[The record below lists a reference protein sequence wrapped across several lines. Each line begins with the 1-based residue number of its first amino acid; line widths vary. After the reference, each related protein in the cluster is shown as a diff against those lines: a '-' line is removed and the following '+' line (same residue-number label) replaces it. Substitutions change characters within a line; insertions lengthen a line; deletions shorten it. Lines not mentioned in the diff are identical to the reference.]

1 MQFIDKVKLKL
12 KAGNGGNGIVAF
24 KREKYN
30 PLGGPSG
37 GDGGN
42 GGSIIFKVDTNKS
55 TLLDLRFS
63 KMIKAEDGEN
73 GKTNNMYGASRDDVV
88 VKVPLG
94 TIVKDLD
101 SDEIVADLNTLD
113 AMEVICQGGKGG
125 KGNFHFKSSRN
136 NAPDYATLGTPG
148 QERNVLVELKL
159 LADVGLVGLPSVG
172 KSTLLSVV
180 SNARPEIA
188 DYPFTTL
195 KPQLGMVKVGDTS
208 FVMADLPGLIE
219 GASEGKGLGHEF
231 LKHIERCRLII
242 HVLDMSHDDP
252 INDYEVINAELEKY
266 PGNLAKRPQIV
277 LANKMD
283 MDNAQDNLLKFKE
296 RYPELEV
303 FETITIINEG
313 LDPVLYRAKDL
324 LKELPQFPLYDPN
337 KTDRKV
343 VYTYEEPKQFEI
355 FNEGNGVWRVQ
366 GDKIQRLFLNTNF
379 KDDDSVM
386 RFSRAL
392 SKMKLDEALREKG
405 CKNGDQVFI
414 EDYSFDFM
422 DDEDEW
428 WAHLFWLLM

>member
-1 MQFIDKVKLKL
+1 MQFIDKVNLKL

-63 KMIKAEDGEN
+63 KMIRAQDGEN
-73 GKTNNMYGASRDDVV
+73 GKTNNMYGASRDDVI

-101 SDEIVADLNTLD
+101 SGEIVADLNTLD
-113 AMEVICQGGKGG
+113 SEEVICEGGKGG
-125 KGNFHFKSSRN
+125 KGNYHFKSARN
-136 NAPDYATLGTPG
+136 NAPDHCTLGTPG
-148 QERNVLVELKL
+148 KERNVLVELKL

-195 KPQLGMVKVGDTS
+195 KPQLGMVKVGDSS

-242 HVLDMSHDDP
+242 HVLDMGHEDP
-252 INDYEVINAELEKY
+252 ISDYEVINEELKRY
-266 PGNLAKRPQIV
+266 PGNLYERPQIV

-283 MDNAQDNLLKFKE
+283 QDNAEENLRKFKE
-296 RYPELEV
+296 KYPDLEV
-303 FETITIINEG
+303 FEAITLINEG
-313 LDPVLYRAKDL
+313 LTPVLYRAKDL
-324 LKELPQFPLYDPN
+324 LKELPQFPLYDPAVAE
-337 KTDRKV
+337 KKV
-343 VYTYEEPKQFEI
+343 VYKYEEEKQFEI
-355 FNEGNGVWRVQ
+355 FNEGNGIWRVE
-366 GDKIQRLFLNTNF
+366 GEKVERLFRNTNF
-379 KDDDSVM
+379 KDEDSIL

-392 SKMKLDEALREKG
+392 SKMKLDDALRERG

-414 EDYSFDFM
+414 QDYSFDFM
-422 DDEDEW
+422 DEDE
-428 WAHLFWLLM
+428 

>member
-37 GDGGN
+37 GDGGS

-63 KMIKAEDGEN
+63 KMIRAQDGEN
-73 GKTNNMYGASRDDVV
+73 GKTNNMYGASREDVI

-94 TIVKDLD
+94 TVVKDLD
-101 SDEIVADLNTLD
+101 LDEVIADLNTLD
-113 AMEVICQGGKGG
+113 SEEVICQGGKGG
-125 KGNFHFKSSRN
+125 KGNYHFKSSRN
-136 NAPDYATLGTPG
+136 NAPDYCTLGTPG
-148 QERNVLVELKL
+148 EERNVLVELKL

-195 KPQLGMVKVGDTS
+195 KPQLGMVKAGDTS

-242 HVLDMSHDDP
+242 HVLDMGHEDP
-252 INDYEVINAELEKY
+252 IRDFEVINEELKKY
-266 PGNLAKRPQIV
+266 PGNLFERPQIV

-283 MDNAQDNLLKFKE
+283 LDNAEDNLKAFKE
-296 RYPELEV
+296 KYPDLEV
-303 FETITIINEG
+303 FEAITLINEG
-313 LDPVLYRAKDL
+313 LMPVLYKAAEM
-324 LKELPQFPLYDPN
+324 LKELPQFPLYDRN
-337 KTDRKV
+337 KAENKV
-343 VYTYEEPKQFEI
+343 VYKYEEPKLFEI
-355 FNEGNGVWRVQ
+355 YNEGNGVWRVE
-366 GDKIQRLFLNTNF
+366 GEKVERLFRSTNF
-379 KDDDSVM
+379 KDDDSVL

-392 SKMKLDEALREKG
+392 SRMKLDEALREKG

-414 EDYSFDFM
+414 QDYSFDFM
-422 DDEDEW
+422 DDDEDEQ
-428 WAHLFWLLM
+428 

>member
-12 KAGNGGNGIVAF
+12 KAGNGGNGLVAF

-30 PLGGPSG
+30 PLGGPTG

-63 KMIKAEDGEN
+63 KMIRAEDGEN

-88 VKVPLG
+88 IKVPLG

-101 SDEIVADLNTLD
+101 SDEIVADLNTLESQ
-113 AMEVICQGGKGG
+113 EVICQGGKGG

-195 KPQLGMVKVGDTS
+195 KPQLGMVKVGDSS

-252 INDYEVINAELEKY
+252 INDYEVINEELKKY
-266 PGNLAKRPQIV
+266 PGNLADRPQIV

-283 MDNAQDNLLKFKE
+283 MDNAAENLEKFRAK
-296 RYPELEV
+296 YPDLEI
-303 FETITIINEG
+303 FETITLINEG
-313 LDPVLYRAKDL
+313 LDPVLYRAKDM

-337 KTDRKV
+337 KAEKKV
-343 VYTYEEPKQFEI
+343 VYTYEEPEPFEI
-355 FNEGNGVWRVQ
+355 FNEGNGIWRVQ
-366 GDKIQRLFLNTNF
+366 GEKVERLFRNTNF
-379 KDDDSVM
+379 KDDDSIL

-392 SKMKLDEALREKG
+392 SRMKLDEALREKG

-414 EDYSFDFM
+414 QDYSFDFM
-422 DDEDEW
+422 DDDEDE
-428 WAHLFWLLM
+428 

>member
-63 KMIKAEDGEN
+63 KMIRAQDGEN
-73 GKTNNMYGASRDDVV
+73 GKGNNMYGASRDDVI

-101 SDEIVADLNTLD
+101 LDEVIADLNTLD
-113 AMEVICQGGKGG
+113 SEEVICQGGKGG
-125 KGNFHFKSSRN
+125 RGNFHFKSSRN
-136 NAPDYATLGTPG
+136 NAPDHATLGTPG
-148 QERNVLVELKL
+148 EERNVLVELKL

-195 KPQLGMVKVGDTS
+195 KPQLGMVKVGDSS

-231 LKHIERCRLII
+231 LKHIERCRFII
-242 HVLDMSHDDP
+242 HVLDMGREDP
-252 INDYEVINAELEKY
+252 LNDYEVINEELKRY
-266 PGNLAKRPQIV
+266 PGNLSERPQIV
-277 LANKMD
+277 VANKMD
-283 MDNAQDNLLKFKE
+283 LDNAPENLERFKKA
-296 RYPELEV
+296 YPDVEI
-303 FETITIINEG
+303 FETTTLINEG
-313 LDPVLYRAKDL
+313 LSPVLYKAKDM

-337 KTDRKV
+337 KADKKV
-343 VYTYEEPKQFEI
+343 VYKYEEPEQFKI
-355 FNEGNGVWRVQ
+355 FNEGNGVWRVE
-366 GDKIQRLFLNTNF
+366 GEKIERLFRNTNF
-379 KDDDSVM
+379 KDDDSIL

-392 SKMKLDEALREKG
+392 SKMKLDDALRQRG

-414 EDYSFDFM
+414 QDYSFDFM
-422 DDEDEW
+422 DEDE
-428 WAHLFWLLM
+428 

>member
-73 GKTNNMYGASRDDVV
+73 GKTNNMYGASRDDVI

-283 MDNAQDNLLKFKE
+283 MDNAQENLLKFKE

-422 DDEDEW
+422 DDEDE
-428 WAHLFWLLM
+428 

>member
-63 KMIKAEDGEN
+63 KMIRAQDGEN
-73 GKTNNMYGASRDDVV
+73 GKSNNMYGASRDDVI

-101 SDEIVADLNTLD
+101 LDEVIADLNTLD
-113 AMEVICQGGKGG
+113 SEEVICQGGKGG
-125 KGNFHFKSSRN
+125 RGNFHFKSSRN
-136 NAPDYATLGTPG
+136 NAPDHATLGTPG
-148 QERNVLVELKL
+148 EERNVLVELKL

-195 KPQLGMVKVGDTS
+195 KPQLGMVKVGDSS

-242 HVLDMSHDDP
+242 HVLDMGREDP
-252 INDYEVINAELEKY
+252 LNDYEVINEELKRY
-266 PGNLAKRPQIV
+266 PGNLSERPQIV
-277 LANKMD
+277 VANKMD
-283 MDNAQDNLLKFKE
+283 LDNASENLERFKKA
-296 RYPELEV
+296 YPDVEI
-303 FETITIINEG
+303 FETTTLINEG
-313 LDPVLYRAKDL
+313 LSPVLYKAKDM

-337 KTDRKV
+337 KADKKV
-343 VYTYEEPKQFEI
+343 IYKYEEPEQFKI
-355 FNEGNGVWRVQ
+355 FNEGNGVWRVE
-366 GDKIQRLFLNTNF
+366 GEKIERLFRNTNF
-379 KDDDSVM
+379 KDDDSIL

-392 SKMKLDEALREKG
+392 SKMKLDDALRQRG

-414 EDYSFDFM
+414 QDYSFDFM
-422 DDEDEW
+422 DEDE
-428 WAHLFWLLM
+428 

>member
-37 GDGGN
+37 GDGGS

-63 KMIKAEDGEN
+63 KTIRAEDGEN
-73 GKTNNMYGASRDDVV
+73 GKTNNMYGASRDDVI

-101 SDEIVADLNTLD
+101 EDEVIADLNTVD
-113 AMEVICQGGKGG
+113 AEEVICQGGKGG

-136 NAPDYATLGTPG
+136 NAPDYCTLGTLG
-148 QERNVLVELKL
+148 EERNVLVELKL

-195 KPQLGMVKVGDTS
+195 KPQLGMVRIGDSS

-219 GASEGKGLGHEF
+219 GASQGKGLGHEF

-242 HVLDMSHDDP
+242 HVLDMGREDP
-252 INDYEVINAELEKY
+252 ISDYEIINEELRKY
-266 PGNLAKRPQIV
+266 PGNLGERPQIV
-277 LANKMD
+277 VANKMD
-283 MDNAQDNLLKFKE
+283 LDNAEENLRLFKE
-296 RYPELEV
+296 KYPDLEV
-303 FETITIINEG
+303 FETTTLINEG
-313 LDPVLYRAKDL
+313 LTPVLYRAKDL
-324 LKELPQFPLYDPN
+324 LKETPQFPLYDPR
-337 KTDRKV
+337 KAEQKV
-343 VYTYEEPKQFEI
+343 VYKYEEAKPFEI
-355 FNEGNGVWRVQ
+355 FNEGNGVWRVE
-366 GDKIQRLFLNTNF
+366 GDRISRLFAGTDF
-379 KDDDSVM
+379 KDEDSVL

-392 SKMKLDEALREKG
+392 SNMKLDDALRERG
-405 CKNGDQVFI
+405 CRNGDQVFI
-414 EDYSFDFM
+414 QDYSFDFM
-422 DDEDEW
+422 DEEDG
-428 WAHLFWLLM
+428 

>member
-63 KMIKAEDGEN
+63 KMIRAQDGEN
-73 GKTNNMYGASRDDVV
+73 GKGNNMYGASRDDVI

-101 SDEIVADLNTLD
+101 LDEVIADLNTLD
-113 AMEVICQGGKGG
+113 SEEVICQGGKGG
-125 KGNFHFKSSRN
+125 RGNFHFKSSRN
-136 NAPDYATLGTPG
+136 NAPDHATLGTPG
-148 QERNVLVELKL
+148 EERNVLVELKL

-195 KPQLGMVKVGDTS
+195 KPQLGMVKVGDSS

-242 HVLDMSHDDP
+242 HVLDMGREDP
-252 INDYEVINAELEKY
+252 LNDYEVINEELKRY
-266 PGNLAKRPQIV
+266 PGNLSERPQIV
-277 LANKMD
+277 VANKMD
-283 MDNAQDNLLKFKE
+283 LDNAPENLEHFKKA
-296 RYPELEV
+296 YPDVEI
-303 FETITIINEG
+303 FETTTLINEG
-313 LDPVLYRAKDL
+313 LSPVLYKAKDM

-337 KTDRKV
+337 KADKKV
-343 VYTYEEPKQFEI
+343 VYKYEEPEQFKI
-355 FNEGNGVWRVQ
+355 FNEGNGVWRVE
-366 GDKIQRLFLNTNF
+366 GEKIERLFRNTNF
-379 KDDDSVM
+379 KDDDSIL

-392 SKMKLDEALREKG
+392 SKMKLDDALRQRG

-414 EDYSFDFM
+414 QDYSFDFM
-422 DDEDEW
+422 DEDE
-428 WAHLFWLLM
+428 

>member
-1 MQFIDKVKLKL
+1 MQFIDKVTLKL

-24 KREKYN
+24 KHEKYN

-55 TLLDLRFS
+55 TLLDLRFA
-63 KMIKAEDGEN
+63 KQIRAEDGEN
-73 GKTNNMYGASRDDVV
+73 GKGNNMYGASRDDVI

-94 TIVKDLD
+94 TIVKDLT
-101 SDEIVADLNTLD
+101 SNEIIADLNTID
-113 AMEVICQGGKGG
+113 AQEIICSGGKGG
-125 KGNFHFKSSRN
+125 KGNYHFKSSRN
-136 NAPDYATLGTPG
+136 NAPDYATMGEVG

-195 KPQLGMVKVGDTS
+195 KPQLGMVKIDDYS

-231 LKHIERCRLII
+231 LKHIERCGLII
-242 HVLDMSHDDP
+242 HVLDMSREDP
-252 INDYEVINAELEKY
+252 INDYEVINDELKKY
-266 PGNLAKRPQIV
+266 PGNLENRPQIIV
-277 LANKMD
+277 ANKMD
-283 MDNAQDNLLKFKE
+283 MDEEHINLNRFKE
-296 RYPELEV
+296 KYPELEV
-303 FETITIINEG
+303 YETTTIINEG
-313 LDPVLYRAKDL
+313 LKPVLYKAKDM
-324 LKELPQFPLYDPN
+324 LKVLPQFPLYDPN
-337 KTDRKV
+337 KTNKKT
-343 VYTYEEPKQFEI
+343 VYTYEEPVLFTI
-355 FNEGNGVWRVQ
+355 HNEGNGDWRVE
-366 GDKIQRLFLNTNF
+366 GEKIERLFNNTNF

-386 RFSRAL
+386 KFSRTL

-405 CKNGDQVFI
+405 CKNGDFVYI
-414 EDYSFDFM
+414 KDYSFEFM
-422 DDEDEW
+422 DEDN
-428 WAHLFWLLM
+428 

>member
-1 MQFIDKVKLKL
+1 MQFIDKVNIKL

-63 KMIKAEDGEN
+63 KMIRAQDGEN
-73 GKTNNMYGASRDDVV
+73 GKGNNMYGASRDDIII
-88 VKVPLG
+88 KVPLG
-94 TIVKDLD
+94 TIVRDLD
-101 SDEIVADLNTLD
+101 TDEIVADLNTLESE
-113 AMEVICQGGKGG
+113 EVICKGGKGG
-125 KGNFHFKSSRN
+125 KGNYHFKSSRN

-180 SNARPEIA
+180 SNAKPEIA

-195 KPQLGMVKVGDTS
+195 KPQLGMVKIDDSS

-219 GASEGKGLGHEF
+219 GASQGKGLGHEF
-231 LKHIERCRLII
+231 LKHIERCRLIL
-242 HVLDMSHDDP
+242 HVLDMGREDP
-252 INDYEVINAELEKY
+252 INDYEVINNELKQY
-266 PGNLAKRPQIV
+266 PGNLEERPQIII
-277 LANKMD
+277 ANKMD
-283 MDNAQDNLLKFKE
+283 LDNAEENLKKFKE
-296 RYPELEV
+296 KYPDLEV
-303 FETITIINEG
+303 FETTTIINEG
-313 LDPVLYRAKDL
+313 LKPVLYRAKDL
-324 LKELPQFPLYDPN
+324 LKELPQFPLYDTS
-337 KTDRKV
+337 KTDAKV
-343 VYTYEEPKQFEI
+343 IYTYEEPKQFEI
-355 FNEGNGVWRVQ
+355 FNEGNGIWRVE
-366 GDKIQRLFLNTNF
+366 GEKIERLFHNTNLN
-379 KDDDSVM
+379 DEDSAM

-414 EDYSFDFM
+414 EDYSFEFM
-422 DDEDEW
+422 DED
-428 WAHLFWLLM
+428 

>member
-37 GDGGN
+37 GDGGK

-73 GKTNNMYGASRDDVV
+73 GKGNNMYGASRDDVI

-94 TIVKDLD
+94 TIVKDID
-101 SDEIVADLNTLD
+101 TDEIVADLNTLD
-113 AMEVICQGGKGG
+113 SQEVICKGGKGG
-125 KGNFHFKSSRN
+125 KGNYHFKSARN

-148 QERNVLVELKL
+148 EERNVIVELKL

-180 SNARPEIA
+180 SNAKPEIA

-195 KPQLGMVKVGDTS
+195 KPQLGMVKVGDSS

-231 LKHIERCRLII
+231 LKHIERCRLIL
-242 HVLDMSHDDP
+242 HVLDMGREDP
-252 INDYEVINAELEKY
+252 INDYEVINEELKKY
-266 PGNLAKRPQIV
+266 PGNLENRPQIV
-277 LANKMD
+277 IANKMD
-283 MDNAQDNLLKFKE
+283 LDNAEENLKAFKAK
-296 RYPELEV
+296 YPDLEV
-303 FETITIINEG
+303 FETTTIINEG
-313 LDPVLYRAKDL
+313 LMPVLYRAKDM
-324 LKELPQFPLYDPN
+324 LKELPQFPLYDTH
-337 KTDRKV
+337 KTETKV

-355 FNEGNGVWRVQ
+355 YNEGNGIWRVE
-366 GDKIQRLFLNTNF
+366 GDKVKRLFQNTNF
-379 KDDDSVM
+379 KDDDSIL

-405 CKNGDQVFI
+405 CRNGDQVFI
-414 EDYSFDFM
+414 EDYSFEFM
-422 DDEDEW
+422 DDEY
-428 WAHLFWLLM
+428 

>member
-63 KMIKAEDGEN
+63 KMIRAQDGEN
-73 GKTNNMYGASRDDVV
+73 GKSNNMYGASRDDVI

-101 SDEIVADLNTLD
+101 LDEVIADLNTLD
-113 AMEVICQGGKGG
+113 SEEVICQGGKGG
-125 KGNFHFKSSRN
+125 RGNFHFKSSRN
-136 NAPDYATLGTPG
+136 NAPDHATLGTPG
-148 QERNVLVELKL
+148 EERNVLVELKL

-195 KPQLGMVKVGDTS
+195 KPQLGMVKVGDSS

-242 HVLDMSHDDP
+242 HVLDMGREDP
-252 INDYEVINAELEKY
+252 LNDYEVINEELKRY
-266 PGNLAKRPQIV
+266 PGNLSERPQIV
-277 LANKMD
+277 VANKMD
-283 MDNAQDNLLKFKE
+283 LDNAPENLERFKKA
-296 RYPELEV
+296 YPDVEI
-303 FETITIINEG
+303 FETTTLINEG
-313 LDPVLYRAKDL
+313 LSPVLYKAKDM
-324 LKELPQFPLYDPN
+324 LKELPQLPLYDPN
-337 KTDRKV
+337 KADKKV
-343 VYTYEEPKQFEI
+343 VYKYEEPEQFKI
-355 FNEGNGVWRVQ
+355 FNEGNGVWRVE
-366 GDKIQRLFLNTNF
+366 GEKIERLFRNTNF
-379 KDDDSVM
+379 KDDDSIL

-392 SKMKLDEALREKG
+392 SKMKLDDALRQRG

-414 EDYSFDFM
+414 QDYSFDFM
-422 DDEDEW
+422 DEDE
-428 WAHLFWLLM
+428 

>member
-63 KMIKAEDGEN
+63 KSIRAEDGEN
-73 GKTNNMYGASRDDVV
+73 GKGNNMFGASRDDVV
-88 VKVPLG
+88 IKVPLG
-94 TIVKDLD
+94 TIVKDID
-101 SDEIVADLNTLD
+101 TGEIVADLNTLD
-113 AMEVICQGGKGG
+113 SEEVICQGGKGG
-125 KGNFHFKSSRN
+125 KGTYHFKSSRN
-136 NAPDYATLGTPG
+136 NAPDHATLGTPG

-195 KPQLGMVKVGDTS
+195 KPQLGMVKVGDSS
-208 FVMADLPGLIE
+208 FVMADLPGLIG

-231 LKHIERCRLII
+231 LKHIERCRLIL
-242 HVLDMSHDDP
+242 HVLDMGREDP
-252 INDYEVINAELEKY
+252 ISDYEVINEELRRY
-266 PGNLAKRPQIV
+266 PGNLEERPQIV
-277 LANKMD
+277 VANKMD
-283 MDNAQDNLLKFKE
+283 MDNAEENLKRFKE
-296 RYPELEV
+296 KYPDLEV
-303 FETITIINEG
+303 FEVITLINEG

-324 LKELPQFPLYDPN
+324 LKQTPQFPLYNPEMAD
-337 KTDRKV
+337 KKV
-343 VYTYEEPKQFEI
+343 VYTYTEPEEFEI
-355 FNEGNGVWRVQ
+355 FNEGNGIWRVE
-366 GDKIQRLFLNTNF
+366 GDKITRLFRNTDF
-379 KDDDSVM
+379 KDDDAVL

-392 SKMKLDEALREKG
+392 SRMKLDEALRNKG
-405 CKNGDQVFI
+405 CRNGDQVFI
-414 EDYSFDFM
+414 EDYSFDFV
-422 DDEDEW
+422 DDEDE
-428 WAHLFWLLM
+428 

>member
-30 PLGGPSG
+30 PLGGPTG
-37 GDGGN
+37 GDGGS

-63 KMIKAEDGEN
+63 KAIRAQDGEN
-73 GKTNNMYGASRDDVV
+73 GKTNNMYGASRDDVI

-101 SDEIVADLNTLD
+101 LDEVIADLNTLD
-113 AMEVICQGGKGG
+113 SEEVICQGGKGG

-136 NAPDYATLGTPG
+136 NAPDYCTLGTPG
-148 QERNVLVELKL
+148 EERNVLVELKL

-195 KPQLGMVKVGDTS
+195 KPQLGMVKAGDTS

-219 GASEGKGLGHEF
+219 GASEGRGLGHEF

-242 HVLDMSHDDP
+242 HVLDMGHEDP
-252 INDYEVINAELEKY
+252 IKDFEVINEELKKY
-266 PGNLAKRPQIV
+266 PGNLYERPQIV

-283 MDNAQDNLLKFKE
+283 LDNAQENLEKFKAK
-296 RYPELEV
+296 YPDIEV
-303 FETITIINEG
+303 FEAITLINEG
-313 LDPVLYRAKDL
+313 LMPVLYKAAEM
-324 LKELPQFPLYDPN
+324 LKELPQFPLYDP
-337 KTDRKV
+337 KKADQKV
-343 VYTYEEPKQFEI
+343 VYKYEEPKEFEI
-355 FNEGNGVWRVQ
+355 FNEGNGVWRLE
-366 GDKIQRLFLNTNF
+366 GEKIERLFLNTNF
-379 KDDDSVM
+379 SDDDSVL

-392 SKMKLDEALREKG
+392 SRMKVDAALRERG

-414 EDYSFDFM
+414 RDYSFDFM
-422 DDEDEW
+422 DE
-428 WAHLFWLLM
+428 

>member
-63 KMIKAEDGEN
+63 KMIRAQDGEN
-73 GKTNNMYGASRDDVV
+73 GKSNNMYGASRDDVI

-101 SDEIVADLNTLD
+101 LDEVIADLNTLD
-113 AMEVICQGGKGG
+113 SEEVICQGGKGG
-125 KGNFHFKSSRN
+125 RGNFHFKSSRN
-136 NAPDYATLGTPG
+136 NAPDHATLGTPG
-148 QERNVLVELKL
+148 EERNVLVELKL

-172 KSTLLSVV
+172 KSTLLSVA

-195 KPQLGMVKVGDTS
+195 KPQLGMVKVGDSS

-242 HVLDMSHDDP
+242 HVLDMGREDP
-252 INDYEVINAELEKY
+252 LNDYEVINEELKRY
-266 PGNLAKRPQIV
+266 PGNLSERPQIV
-277 LANKMD
+277 VANKMD
-283 MDNAQDNLLKFKE
+283 LDNASENLERFKKA
-296 RYPELEV
+296 YPDVEI
-303 FETITIINEG
+303 FETTTLINEG
-313 LDPVLYRAKDL
+313 LSPVLYKAKDM

-337 KTDRKV
+337 KADKKV
-343 VYTYEEPKQFEI
+343 IYKYEEPEQFKI
-355 FNEGNGVWRVQ
+355 FNEGNGVWRVE
-366 GDKIQRLFLNTNF
+366 GEKIERLFRNTNF
-379 KDDDSVM
+379 KDDDSIL

-392 SKMKLDEALREKG
+392 SKMKLDDALRQRG

-414 EDYSFDFM
+414 QDYSFDFM
-422 DDEDEW
+422 DEDE
-428 WAHLFWLLM
+428 

>member
-63 KMIKAEDGEN
+63 KMIRAQDGEN
-73 GKTNNMYGASRDDVV
+73 GKGNNMYGASRDDVI

-101 SDEIVADLNTLD
+101 LDEVIADLNTLD
-113 AMEVICQGGKGG
+113 SEEVICQGGKGG
-125 KGNFHFKSSRN
+125 RGNFHFKSSRN
-136 NAPDYATLGTPG
+136 NAPDHATLGTPG
-148 QERNVLVELKL
+148 EERNVLVELKL

-195 KPQLGMVKVGDTS
+195 KPQLGMVKVGDSS

-242 HVLDMSHDDP
+242 HVLDMGREDP
-252 INDYEVINAELEKY
+252 LNDYEVINEELKRY
-266 PGNLAKRPQIV
+266 PGNLSERPQIV
-277 LANKMD
+277 VANKMD
-283 MDNAQDNLLKFKE
+283 LDNAPENLERFKKA
-296 RYPELEV
+296 YPDVEI
-303 FETITIINEG
+303 FETTTLINEG
-313 LDPVLYRAKDL
+313 LSPVLYKAKDM

-337 KTDRKV
+337 KADKKV
-343 VYTYEEPKQFEI
+343 VYKYEESEQFKI
-355 FNEGNGVWRVQ
+355 FNEGNGVWRVE
-366 GDKIQRLFLNTNF
+366 GEKIERLFRNTNF
-379 KDDDSVM
+379 KDDDSIL

-392 SKMKLDEALREKG
+392 SKMKLDDALRQRG

-414 EDYSFDFM
+414 QDYSFDLM
-422 DDEDEW
+422 DEDE
-428 WAHLFWLLM
+428 

>member
-63 KMIKAEDGEN
+63 KMIRAQDGEN
-73 GKTNNMYGASRDDVV
+73 GKGNNMYGASRDDVI

-101 SDEIVADLNTLD
+101 LDEVIADLNTLD
-113 AMEVICQGGKGG
+113 SEEVICQGCKGG
-125 KGNFHFKSSRN
+125 RGNFHFKSSRN
-136 NAPDYATLGTPG
+136 NAPDHATLGTPG
-148 QERNVLVELKL
+148 EERNVLVELKL

-195 KPQLGMVKVGDTS
+195 KPQLGMVKVGDSS

-242 HVLDMSHDDP
+242 HVLDMGREDP
-252 INDYEVINAELEKY
+252 LNDYEVINEELKRY
-266 PGNLAKRPQIV
+266 PGNLSERPQIV
-277 LANKMD
+277 VANKMD
-283 MDNAQDNLLKFKE
+283 LDNAPENLERFKKA
-296 RYPELEV
+296 YPDVEI
-303 FETITIINEG
+303 FETTTLINEG
-313 LDPVLYRAKDL
+313 LSPVLYKAKDM

-337 KTDRKV
+337 KADKKV
-343 VYTYEEPKQFEI
+343 VYKYEEPEQFKI
-355 FNEGNGVWRVQ
+355 FNEGNGVWRVE
-366 GDKIQRLFLNTNF
+366 GEKIERLFRNTNF
-379 KDDDSVM
+379 KDDDSIL

-392 SKMKLDEALREKG
+392 SKMKLDDALRQRG

-414 EDYSFDFM
+414 QDYSFDFM
-422 DDEDEW
+422 DEDE
-428 WAHLFWLLM
+428 